1 MFEVVDSTLTNLI
14 ITHCVQ
20 VSKYYI
26 SPQNVQQLHI
36 NFKNKKNKIKKLK
49 AANFNSFKKYQ
60 IPENKANK
68 HTEGI
73 FAENYKASFRDIG
86 T

>member
-1 MFEVVDSTLTNLI
+1 M
-14 ITHCVQ
+14 
-20 VSKYYI
+20 
-26 SPQNVQQLHI
+26 
-36 NFKNKKNKIKKLK
+36 LK